1 VNSEPQSL
9 DEEELMS
16 KKTIGFVLIALGVVI
31 GVVSLAADAVGIGN
45 QQGIGWKQLLGTAIG
60 VIVVFVGVWM
70 TSRKPN
76 LKK

>member
-1 VNSEPQSL
+1 
-9 DEEELMS
+9 MS